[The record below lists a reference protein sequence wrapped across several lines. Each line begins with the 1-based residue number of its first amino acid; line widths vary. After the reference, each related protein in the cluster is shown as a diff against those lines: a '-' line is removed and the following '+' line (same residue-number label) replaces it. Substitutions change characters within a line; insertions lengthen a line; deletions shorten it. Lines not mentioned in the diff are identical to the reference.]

1 MRTFLIFLLTGGCL
15 VLAAAASAAPPQHFQ
30 FELDP
35 ETVVHEPCGA
45 LEVITTTISGAEYF
59 DAAGNSARIQVH
71 FHYVG
76 QITLGAV
83 TVRNEAH
90 PNAIFRP
97 DGINT
102 LNGQGIAFHL
112 SRPGAGLPG
121 HRPPRL
127 QRPDRSHDSR
137 LREGTRLRRSRG
149 ARFLCRRLCGA
160 RLIR

>member
-90 PNAIFRP
+90 QNAIFRP
-97 DGINT
+97 NGINT

-112 SRPGAGLPG
+112 PGLGLVFQDIG
-121 HRPPRL
+121 HLVFSDQTGVTIRGSAKVVGFDDPEA
-127 QRPDRSHDSR
+127 PDFSAAVCAA
-137 LREGTRLRRSRG
+137 L
-149 ARFLCRRLCGA
+149 A
-160 RLIR
+160 